1 MIPVGDDN
9 SRNRRTPVAT
19 RLLLALNIAAF
30 ILLQQ
35 CGTDPN
41 LPRSLGAVPQE
52 LIQGRDIQTPDQ
64 VIRSPM
70 TGRTYRIPGLLE
82 TPIWVYLTVLTSM
95 FLHGSLSHILGN
107 MLYLG
112 IFGDN
117 VEDRMGSLRFL
128 FFYIGMGVAAATAQV
143 LASAL
148 SGEGLLTPMIGA
160 SGAIS
165 GVMGAYMVLFPRNR
179 VYILTFGFYPM
190 PVSAWFAL
198 GIWFLMQVL
207 SASAAG
213 PAGSGVAYAAHIG
226 GFVAGWLWARIFEA
240 GETRRRARFG
250 GSGGITWR
258 ILD

>member
-9 SRNRRTPVAT
+9 SRNRRTPVVT
-19 RLLLALNIAAF
+19 RLLLALNIAVF
-30 ILLQQ
+30 VLLQQ
-35 CGTDPN
+35 CGTDPSI
-41 LPRSLGAVPQE
+41 PRSLGAVPQE
-52 LIQGRDIQTPDQ
+52 LIQGRDIQTADQ
-64 VIRSPM
+64 VIRSPA
-70 TGRTYRIPGLLE
+70 TGRAYRVPGLLE
-82 TPIWVYLTVLTSM
+82 TPVWVYLTILTSM
-95 FLHGSLSHILGN
+95 FLHGSLGHILGN

-117 VEDRMGSLRFL
+117 VEDRMGPLRF
-128 FFYIGMGVAAATAQV
+128 FIFYVLMGTAASATQV

-198 GIWFLMQVL
+198 GIWFLMQL
-207 SASAAG
+207 ISASAAG

-240 GETRRRARFG
+240 RQTRRRTLRGRAG
-250 GSGGITWR
+250 EITWR
-258 ILD
+258 IVD

>member
-9 SRNRRTPVAT
+9 SRNRRTPAVT

-30 ILLQQ
+30 VFLQQ
-35 CGTDPN
+35 CGADPSI
-41 LPRSLGAVPQE
+41 PRSLGAVPQE
-52 LIQGRDIQTPDQ
+52 LIQGEDIRTADQ
-64 VIRSPM
+64 VVRSPS
-70 TGRTYRIPGLLE
+70 TGRTYRVPGLLE
-82 TPIWVYLTVLTSM
+82 TPVWVYLTVLTAM
-95 FLHGSLSHILGN
+95 FLHGSLGHLLGN

-117 VEDRMGSLRFL
+117 VENRMGPIRFL
-128 FFYIGMGVAAATAQV
+128 VFYAVMGAAATAAQV
-143 LASAL
+143 LASMVT
-148 SGEGLLTPMIGA
+148 GQGLLTPMIGA

-165 GVMGAYMVLFPRNR
+165 GVMGAYLVLFPRNR

-198 GIWFLMQVL
+198 GIWFLMQLV

-226 GFVAGWLWARIFEA
+226 GFVAGWLWARLFEA
-240 GETRRRARFG
+240 GSSRRRNRG
-250 GSGGITWR
+250 GRSGEITWR
-258 ILD
+258 IVD